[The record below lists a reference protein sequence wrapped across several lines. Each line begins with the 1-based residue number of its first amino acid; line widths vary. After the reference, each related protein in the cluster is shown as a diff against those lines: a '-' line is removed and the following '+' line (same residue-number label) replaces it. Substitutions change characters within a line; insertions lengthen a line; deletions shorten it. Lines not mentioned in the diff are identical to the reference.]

1 MNRDVVFKEHIFP
14 FSQLKDE
21 NVRVFIEQPFCD
33 YDIAEVHTPLDVE
46 TSDEHAEQT
55 LVPTEHVSENITEE
69 HGDDNMVDVPSPVPR
84 VSSRMSHP
92 LVWMKDYITH
102 VTDLAHT
109 HSLDNYVS
117 YDHLSCFYQAYL
129 SEILQKLS
137 PKYTKNLF
145 KIKDG

>member
-1 MNRDVVFKEHIFP
+1 MRIY
-14 FSQLKDE
+14 
-21 NVRVFIEQPFCD
+21 IEQPFND
-33 YDIAEVHTPLDVE
+33 HETAKVYTPLDVG
-46 TSDEHAEQT
+46 TLDEHAQAF
-55 LVPTEHVSENITEE
+55 VPNEHVAEDIAMESD
-69 HGDDNMVDVPSPVPR
+69 DDNMIDVPVLMPTT
-84 VSSRMSHP
+84 SSRMSHP

-109 HSLDNYVS
+109 HSLDNDVS